1 MYCQSVCYSELRE
14 KINKGGMWKQDAVKF
29 KWVIFTVCGVVFGK
43 YFSCRWT
50 PLSEVYYMGISVSSE
65 FSHIFVSWRL
75 GLFIVCEYEF
85 SPEPYTTS
93 ETTDLR
99 RAMDATAVDCEWQA
113 NFWGSRGVFVCFFS
127 PLHWNDLYK
136 IVKKKISL
144 HCHLSSPFEI
154 HCLCRGILAVGCTR
168 TCSPSKAELLCDAR
182 RTHFIAGIHKRP
194 RFPTQARCL
203 RCNNN

>member
-136 IVKKKISL
+136 IVKENISPL
-144 HCHLSSPFEI
+144 SPFLSFWNSLSVSWYI
-154 HCLCRGILAVGCTR
+154 GCGMHTDMLAEQSR
-168 TCSPSKAELLCDAR
+168 APLR
-182 RTHFIAGIHKRP
+182 RATNTFHRRYSQTTTIPNTSAVL
-194 RFPTQARCL
+194 TV
-203 RCNNN
+203 